1 MRAFRQCCYAIFAM
15 LSILCCLCH
24 LYNAAYSLLSLQ
36 YYLFVISDREHSRA
50 TCVGSVAGRSAACS
64 VALLAACSVALLRE
78 AEVICAWDL
87 LGTGS

>member
-1 MRAFRQCCYAIFAM
+1 MAVACSIVIF
-15 LSILCCLCH
+15 
-24 LYNAAYSLLSLQ
+24 
-36 YYLFVISDREHSRA
+36 DREHSRA

-64 VALLAACSVALLRE
+64 VALLAACSVALIRE